1 MSLLQFSLFQSRFP
15 CFIIVFL
22 YGKSG
27 LHVSFFGVI
36 DDLDK
41 VDSRMVEFDFDVG
54 AFL

>member
-1 MSLLQFSLFQSRFP
+1 MGLLQFSLFQSGFP

-22 YGKSG
+22 DGKSG
-27 LHVSFFGVI
+27 LHVSFFGII

-41 VDSRMVEFDFDVG
+41 IDSRMVEFDLDVG